1 MGPGLDNVWGCDML
15 LYARQRVLRIAAV
28 VKRKASSIYGL
39 LQQTQSSNL
48 DGFWLVLG
56 FVLVLSVVPFYP
68 SRFVIL
74 HDAAKHS

>member
-1 MGPGLDNVWGCDML
+1 MGPGLDNVWDCDML

-28 VKRKASSIYGL
+28 VKRKASSMYGL
-39 LQQTQSSNL
+39 LQQMQSSSP
-48 DGFWLVLG
+48 DEFWLVLD

-74 HDAAKHS
+74 YDVTKYS